1 MAEKTLLNKPHSAV
15 LQYSSTVNTAVI
27 VLSRPTKWR
36 ALTGVTTGGETG
48 RARHRRYWYI
58 RRAAPEVVDEI
69 MRVKKT
75 VAEAGLPLVV
85 LLIVPLQKR
94 RRAQAMSVI
103 MCMYSVCTYAVL

>member
-1 MAEKTLLNKPHSAV
+1 M
-15 LQYSSTVNTAVI
+15 
-27 VLSRPTKWR
+27 
-36 ALTGVTTGGETG
+36 TGVTTGGETG

-58 RRAAPEVVDEI
+58 RRAAPEVDEI